1 MGKSKKASK
10 GQWPSRVK
18 RMRWDSK
25 VYVGNLGKRATK
37 AELKEA
43 FAKYG
48 PVKAIFVLKP
58 SDGKRGCAFIEFERA
73 KDAEVSVT
81 KMDGKKLCGHRL
93 RVEMSCDGNPQGARN
108 FKCMCYLCKR
118 HREEQ
123 SKSAVDQAE
132 SRWGLFL
139 RVALK
144 GRLGGF

>member
-58 SDGKRGCAFIEFERA
+58 SDGKRGCAF
-73 KDAEVSVT
+73 
-81 KMDGKKLCGHRL
+81 
-93 RVEMSCDGNPQGARN
+93 
-108 FKCMCYLCKR
+108 
-118 HREEQ
+118 
-123 SKSAVDQAE
+123 SKWFSQRIH
-132 SRWGLFL
+132 SSLT
-139 RVALK
+139 
-144 GRLGGF
+144 